1 MEFQDAVGH
10 GKEVITWSYRC
21 VTHRAGCTKTSL
33 FSPSHGWFTHTHKK
47 SLMFKENLSL
57 SKIER
62 IKLQEPAEF
71 REVGEFQN
79 CCFDLSVG
87 YSLAL
92 NHTRLKLRNFE

>member
-1 MEFQDAVGH
+1 MVRRSLLGATGALHIEPGAQKLVCFLRH
-10 GKEVITWSYRC
+10 M
-21 VTHRAGCTKTSL
+21 AG
-33 FSPSHGWFTHTHKK
+33 SHTHTQK